1 MISAADREIVRAR
14 LSPIMELDD
23 HAQGGFYKIR
33 SVYFDDYWNTA
44 YLDKIRGVQNRRK
57 YRIRFYNDDDSRINL
72 NAKLK
77 AAAIFLNALPL

>member
-1 MISAADREIVRAR
+1 
-14 LSPIMELDD
+14 MELDD